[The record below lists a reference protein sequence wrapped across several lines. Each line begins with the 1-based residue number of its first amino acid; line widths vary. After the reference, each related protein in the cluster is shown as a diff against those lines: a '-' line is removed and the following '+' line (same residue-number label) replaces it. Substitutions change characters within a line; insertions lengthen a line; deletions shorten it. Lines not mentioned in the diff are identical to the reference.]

1 MWFANEELVHNFFV
15 QMFESTLVT
24 LFSSFSQ
31 SSELSVGTVT
41 SFEKPS
47 IESLNL
53 LDKSDLR
60 LLEGLSGN
68 VADPVPSHFI

>member
-1 MWFANEELVHNFFV
+1 MYCESLLVI
-15 QMFESTLVT
+15 Q
-24 LFSSFSQ
+24 FSSFSQ
-31 SSELSVGTVT
+31 SSELSVGTAP

-47 IESLNL
+47 IEWLNL

-60 LLEGLSGN
+60 LHDGLSSN